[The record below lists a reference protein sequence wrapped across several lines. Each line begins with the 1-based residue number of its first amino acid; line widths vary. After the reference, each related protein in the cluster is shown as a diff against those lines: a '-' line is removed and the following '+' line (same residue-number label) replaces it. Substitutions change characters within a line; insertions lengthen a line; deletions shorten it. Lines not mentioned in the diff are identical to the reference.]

1 VYPVPSTSSR
11 VYSRCECA
19 GSRAAGAPS
28 GGGRV
33 ARVHSLA
40 SNRWRN
46 EKKRFRAKDKRGT
59 NMAANISTKKQKEQ
73 TVCPVR
79 KLCVMSTVVRRSK
92 ERFDAESDHKGFSRV
107 PFRVKSRGAR
117 LG

>member
-1 VYPVPSTSSR
+1 
-11 VYSRCECA
+11 
-19 GSRAAGAPS
+19 
-28 GGGRV
+28 
-33 ARVHSLA
+33 
-40 SNRWRN
+40 
-46 EKKRFRAKDKRGT
+46 
-59 NMAANISTKKQKEQ
+59 MAANISTKKQKEQ